1 MLYLDRFSPSKFA
14 PKLLQSRTALSLVGQ
29 MSGAAFGTGLRG
41 SFDSGGTVCG
51 LLGRD
56 A

>member
-1 MLYLDRFSPSKFA
+1 MYLDRVSPGKGA
-14 PKLLQSRTALSLVGQ
+14 AKLLQSRTVLSLVRQ

-41 SFDSGGTVCG
+41 SFESGETVCG
-51 LLGRD
+51 LLGRN